1 VKIQADKYL
10 YNEALKYLGRYP
22 ATKKKIKE
30 YLKKKIQNKRT
41 YQKVIYSENID
52 KNLLVDDILFKLD
65 ELGIIDES
73 SYLESMFNYYQQSL
87 FSIRK
92 IKNKLFLKGFDQN
105 KIDEFI
111 ELQLQENPEMEIDI
125 IKKYIIKKKLN
136 GLEETAL
143 KKKLYQQCFSENSIF
158 RVIKD

>member
-1 VKIQADKYL
+1 MKIRADKYL
-10 YNEALKYLGRYP
+10 YNEVLKYLGKYP

-41 YQKVIYSENID
+41 YQKVIYPENID

>member
-1 VKIQADKYL
+1 MKIQADKYL
-10 YNEALKYLGRYP
+10 YNEVLKYLGKYP

-41 YQKVIYSENID
+41 YQKVIYPENID

-111 ELQLQENPEMEIDI
+111 ELQLQENPQMEIDI
-125 IKKYIIKKKLN
+125 IKKYS
-136 GLEETAL
+136 
-143 KKKLYQQCFSENSIF
+143 F
-158 RVIKD
+158 

>member
-1 VKIQADKYL
+1 MKIQTDKYL
-10 YNEALKYLGRYP
+10 YNEVLKYLCKYP

-41 YQKVIYSENID
+41 YQKVIYPENID

-111 ELQLQENPEMEIDI
+111 ELQLQENPQMEIDI
-125 IKKYIIKKKLN
+125 IKKYIIKKKLK
-136 GLEETAL
+136 GLEATTL
-143 KKKLYQQCFSENSIF
+143 KKKLYQQYFSENSIF
-158 RVIKD
+158 KVIKD